1 MTDVK
6 KRKGLALEILGLL
19 AITLV
24 ISLVLMLFLSLCGSA
39 VVERVLYGR
48 DIVLTDSQLL
58 ELNDRVF
65 QLSLLISVAFFVLLF
80 LFLLGERLSYI
91 KEIVKGITAL
101 QRGQQDY
108 TVPLEGSNELTALA
122 ESVNYLSATQRQLK
136 EQENLLAQEKEE
148 LIRTLSHDIRT
159 PLTSILSYSEYL
171 AQHKDCPPQERQ
183 AQLAL
188 IRQKAEQIRQLT
200 DILLCG
206 GKRNVES
213 FDDARLLIQQLA
225 DELENTL
232 SEEFA
237 LDLQLPRQPF
247 AAALDVQELR
257 RIFDNL
263 ASNIQKYADPQ
274 QTVTLRISAEEG
286 ALCIAQEN
294 AVRRDAIHTESYQM
308 GLSSIRRIAHS
319 YAGQVNIEQSNERFA
334 ITVTLSDI

>member
-19 AITLV
+19 VITLV
-24 ISLVLMLFLSLCGSA
+24 ISLAVMLFLSLCGSA
-39 VVERVLYGR
+39 VVERVLYVR

-58 ELNDRVF
+58 GLNDRVF

-101 QRGQQDY
+101 QKGQQDY

-136 EQENLLAQEKEE
+136 EQQQLLAQEKED

-171 AQHKDCPPQERQ
+171 AQHKDCPPQEQQ

-213 FDDARLLIQQLA
+213 FDDARLLMQQLA
-225 DELENTL
+225 DELEDTL
-232 SEEFA
+232 GEEFT
-237 LDLQLPRQPF
+237 LDLQLPQQPF

-274 QTVTLRISAEEG
+274 QAVTLHISAENG
-286 ALCIAQEN
+286 ALHIVQEN
-294 AVRRDAIHTESYQM
+294 AVRRDALHTESYQM
-308 GLSSIRRIAHS
+308 GLNSIRRIAHS
-319 YAGQVNIEQSNERFA
+319 YAGQVNVEQSNERFA

>member
-19 AITLV
+19 AVTLV
-24 ISLVLMLFLSLCGSA
+24 ISLAVMLFLSLCGSA
-39 VVERVLYGR
+39 VVERVLYVR

-101 QRGQQDY
+101 QKGQQDY

-136 EQENLLAQEKEE
+136 EQQLLLAQEKEE

-171 AQHKDCPPQERQ
+171 VQHKDCPAQEQQ

-213 FDDARLLIQQLA
+213 FDDARLLMQQLA
-225 DELENTL
+225 AELEDTL
-232 SEEFA
+232 GEEFT
-237 LDLQLPRQPF
+237 LDLQLPQQPF

-263 ASNIQKYADPQ
+263 ASNIQKYADSQ
-274 QTVTLRISAEEG
+274 QAVTLHISAENG
-286 ALCIAQEN
+286 ALHIVQEN
-294 AVRRDAIHTESYQM
+294 AVRRNALHTESYQM
-308 GLSSIRRIAHS
+308 GLNSIRRIAHS
-319 YAGQVNIEQSNERFA
+319 YAGQVNVEQSNERFA